1 MKIVFKIFLN
11 RLFLKEDIEHFFTFN
26 HRCSILPLNTLNVPK
41 SFLRN
46 DKLPIY
52 TEIRYFCTSS
62 FQNEIN
68 FQTRCLELFYP
79 NPQDC
84 STMINQKDTVSK
96 KLQEQQDK
104 LSQLEEKLSQLLT
117 GSHRRRSA
125 DSGTITWSDEDTI
138 TTNKVPIH

>member
-1 MKIVFKIFLN
+1 MTKY
-11 RLFLKEDIEHFFTFN
+11 LFLQKCGI
-26 HRCSILPLNTLNVPK
+26 
-41 SFLRN
+41 
-46 DKLPIY
+46 
-52 TEIRYFCTSS
+52 FCASS

-68 FQTRCLELFYP
+68 FQTRYLELFYP

-84 STMINQKDTVSK
+84 STMINQKETVSK

-138 TTNKVPIH
+138 TTNKVSIYCLDCQLIYLAYSL